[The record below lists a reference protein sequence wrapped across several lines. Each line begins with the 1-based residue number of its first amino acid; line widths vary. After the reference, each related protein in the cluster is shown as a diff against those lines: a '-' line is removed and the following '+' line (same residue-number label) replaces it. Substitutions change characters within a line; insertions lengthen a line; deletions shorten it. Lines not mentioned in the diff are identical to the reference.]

1 MMNALS
7 IRPRLLLSRTL
18 TSSLLKLYDY
28 PHPTNPQKIIKGY
41 DKAHAL
47 RTAKMCVAVALSLG
61 HDLDRVRHYQIAC
74 VLHDLGRAGLDQP
87 LFGKIWSWA
96 KMHGIPTRPAE
107 WRAKHTSTPYGKETE
122 AFVRKYRS
130 QLENEGIA
138 INKWACE
145 QIEMRL
151 GYARRMKRML
161 RVIKPQLRHLNISCH
176 RWMEHVIL
184 YYYYPELISLEQP
197 WVHELGEIL
206 VACEQL
212 EAYSNRQR
220 GQDYYTRSQ
229 ESFEDA
235 FRYLNSLIRKKQL
248 SRKVVEAVR
257 SLTATGQF
265 DSILAAA
272 KGSTLTQKDIQFL
285 RSLAPSR

>member
-1 MMNALS
+1 MKAS
-7 IRPRLLLSRTL
+7 SFRPRLLLSRTL

-28 PHPTNPQKIIKGY
+28 PHPTIPHKIIPGY

-47 RTAKMCVAVALSLG
+47 RTAKMCVAVAHSLG
-61 HDLDRVRHYQIAC
+61 HDVDRVRHYQIAC
-74 VLHDLGRAGLDQP
+74 ILHDLGRAGLEQP

-107 WRAKHTSTPYGKETE
+107 WRAKYRSTPYGKETE
-122 AFVRKYRS
+122 AFIQKYRI
-130 QLENEGIA
+130 QLEDEGIV
-138 INKWACE
+138 IDIWACE

-161 RVIKPQLRHLNISCH
+161 RIIKPQLREMNISWH
-176 RWMEHVIL
+176 RWMERVIL
-184 YYYYPELISLEQP
+184 YYYYPELISEEQP
-197 WVHELGEIL
+197 WVRELGEIL

-212 EAYSNRQR
+212 EAYSNRRR

-235 FRYLNSLIRKKQL
+235 FRYLNSLQRKHQL
-248 SRKVVEAVR
+248 SKKVVSSVR
-257 SLTATGQF
+257 CLTANGQF
-265 DSILAAA
+265 DSILRAA
-272 KGSTLTQKDIQFL
+272 KGSALTRKDLQFL
-285 RSLAPSR
+285 RTLSP

>member
-7 IRPRLLLSRTL
+7 IRPQRLLSRTL
-18 TSSLLKLYDY
+18 TASLLKLYDY

-41 DKAHAL
+41 DKAHAM
-47 RTAKMCVAVALSLG
+47 RTAKMCVAVARSLG
-61 HDLDRVRHYQIAC
+61 HDLDRVHHYQIAC

-122 AFVRKYRS
+122 AFVQKYRA
-130 QLENEGIA
+130 QLEEEGIP

-161 RVIKPQLRHLNISCH
+161 RVIKPQLRHLNISWH
-176 RWMEHVIL
+176 RWMEQVIL
-184 YYYYPELISLEQP
+184 YYYYPELISREQP
-197 WVHELGEIL
+197 WVRELGEIL

-229 ESFEDA
+229 ESFEEA

-248 SRKVVEAVR
+248 GRKVVGAVR
-257 SLTATGQF
+257 TLTANGRF

-272 KGSTLTQKDIQFL
+272 KGSALTPKDIQFL
-285 RSLAPSR
+285 RTLAPSQ